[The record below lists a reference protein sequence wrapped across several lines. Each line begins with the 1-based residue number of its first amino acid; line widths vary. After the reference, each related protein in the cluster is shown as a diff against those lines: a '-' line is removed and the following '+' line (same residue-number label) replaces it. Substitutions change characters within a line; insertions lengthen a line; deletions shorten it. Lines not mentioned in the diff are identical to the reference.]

1 VTASGHDGA
10 AGDGGERRALVLLV
24 EDDDALAD
32 VVCELLAPLAEV
44 RWTASAEEA
53 TARLADG
60 AWDLILSDVELPG
73 ASGLELARAAKA
85 AHPHAAILIL
95 SSHASFDYAVEA
107 IRAGADDYMTK
118 PIDPQRLIAK
128 VIELIATTRERRARG
143 RESVLAIGAHPDDVE
158 IGVGGILLRHAAAGH
173 DIAVLT
179 LTGGEEGGTPE
190 QRAQESQRAA
200 QLMSARLFHA
210 DLTDTSV
217 GEAGATIAA
226 IKQVIDEVLP
236 STIYTHTAR
245 DVHQDHRNVH
255 HATLVAARG
264 IPRVYCY
271 QAPSTTVEF
280 HPTRFVGIDE
290 FVGRK
295 LELIEVF
302 VSQVALR
309 DYLEPELLRA
319 TARYWGRYARARY
332 VEPLEVIRESDVG
345 TETGASAPAAR
356 ETADAG

>member
-1 VTASGHDGA
+1 VTAPGHGSGT
-10 AGDGGERRALVLLV
+10 GDGRERRGLVLLV

-32 VVCELLAPLAEV
+32 LVRELLAPLAEV
-44 RWTASAEEA
+44 HWMPSAEEA
-53 TARLADG
+53 IARLGDA
-60 AWDLILSDVELPG
+60 AWDLVLSDVELPG

-85 AHPHAAILIL
+85 AHPNVAILIL
-95 SSHASFDYAVEA
+95 SGHASFEYAVEA

-118 PIDPQRLIAK
+118 PLDPARLIAK
-128 VIELIATTRERRARG
+128 VIELIATAQERRASG

-173 DIAVLT
+173 DVAVLT

-190 QRAQESQRAA
+190 QRAQESERAA
-200 QLMSARLFHA
+200 ELMSAHLFHV

-217 GEAGATIAA
+217 SEGGATIAA
-226 IKQVIDEVLP
+226 IKRVIDEVLP

-264 IPRVYCY
+264 VARVYCY

-280 HPTRFVGIDE
+280 HPTRFVAIDDHID
-290 FVGRK
+290 GK
-295 LELIEVF
+295 LEVIEAF
-302 VSQVALR
+302 ASQVALR
-309 DYLEPELLRA
+309 DYLDPELLRS
-319 TARYWGRYARARY
+319 TARYWGRFSRARY
-332 VEPLEVIRESDVG
+332 VEPLEVVRESDVG
-345 TETGASAPAAR
+345 GAAGAGAPSAR